1 MMAAVAAC
9 IVIMVAEAAGG
20 LVVVTFILAVFLGG
34 VSRRRGRFGRRANH
48 GSGGRAVT
56 VSTVLFWLGKRSFV
70 GAAAPLTDAEF
81 KVASWGK

>member
-9 IVIMVAEAAGG
+9 IVIMVAEAVGG
-20 LVVVTFILAVFLGG
+20 LVVAVFLGG
-34 VSRRRGRFGRRANH
+34 VPRRRGRFGRRANH